1 MLVERTLHTARAP
14 PHYVDSLR
22 VFLQG
27 GQVGHFSFLPIAL
40 DAPDLKLQSA
50 IIISIE
56 LLLLLPPTRTLQSP
70 PAVASLP
77 LP

>member
-1 MLVERTLHTARAP
+1 MLVERILRTARTP
-14 PHYVDSLR
+14 PHYIDGLR
-22 VFLQG
+22 VLLEG
-27 GQVGHFSFLPIAL
+27 GQVGHFSLLPIAL
-40 DAPDLKLQSA
+40 DAPDLKLRSVV
-50 IIISIE
+50 ITSIE